1 MFWIEM
7 DYPATMDYPVK
18 RSSPFDKEILI
29 TKSASKSATERSIST
44 QSF

>member
-1 MFWIEM
+1 M

-18 RSSPFDKEILI
+18 RSSPFDKDILI
-29 TKSASKSATERSIST
+29 NTSASKSDTESSIST